1 VEIRVSEDPAVPV
14 AELLGEAA
22 ARGGNLVLT
31 GGSTPRRA
39 YEMAARAGV
48 DWSGATI
55 WLSDERCVGPG
66 DGRSNLSLIEGALVS
81 RLPKDAQ
88 PEVFRMEGELG
99 PEIGAA
105 NYEAELRARMG
116 NDPRWD
122 LVLVGLGPDAHV
134 ASLFPGKPEVEE
146 RGRLVAGV
154 EYAGWDPFIP
164 RITLTLPA
172 LNAGRRVL
180 FLVTGKDKAAAMK
193 RAFGDPVDPTSPA
206 AHVRPRAGE
215 LIVFCDE
222 AAAAEL

>member
-1 VEIRVSEDPAVPV
+1 VEIRVSEDPAAPV

-39 YEMAARAGV
+39 YELAARAGV

-66 DGRSNLSLIEGALVS
+66 DGRSNFSLIDGALVS

-88 PEVFRMEGELG
+88 PELFRMEGELG

-122 LVLVGLGPDAHV
+122 IVLLGLGPDAHV

-146 RGRLVAGV
+146 TQRLVTGV
-154 EYAGWDPFIP
+154 EYAGWEPFIP

-172 LNAGRRVL
+172 LNAGRRVI
-180 FLVTGKDKAAAMK
+180 FLVTGSDKAPAMK
-193 RAFGDPVDPTSPA
+193 RAFGDPVDPASPA

-215 LIVFCDE
+215 LLVYCDE
-222 AAAAEL
+222 AAAAQL

>member
-1 VEIRVSEDPAVPV
+1 
-14 AELLGEAA
+14 
-22 ARGGNLVLT
+22 
-31 GGSTPRRA
+31 
-39 YEMAARAGV
+39 
-48 DWSGATI
+48 
-55 WLSDERCVGPG
+55 
-66 DGRSNLSLIEGALVS
+66 
-81 RLPKDAQ
+81 
-88 PEVFRMEGELG
+88 
-99 PEIGAA
+99 
-105 NYEAELRARMG
+105 
-116 NDPRWD
+116 
-122 LVLVGLGPDAHV
+122 
-134 ASLFPGKPEVEE
+134 VEE

>member
-1 VEIRVSEDPAVPV
+1 VEIRVSEDPAAPV
-14 AELLGEAA
+14 AELLGEVA

-39 YEMAARAGV
+39 YELAARAGV

-55 WLSDERCVGPG
+55 WLSDERCVGAG
-66 DGRSNLSLIEGALVS
+66 DGRSNISLIEGALVS